1 MKNSLV
7 FSLLAL
13 LLCMGCQTEEKKT
26 HALKKLHKQYNFFA
40 QHPSDINEHLPTI
53 RKYARECESV
63 LELGI
68 RGVVSTWGSLV
79 GLTENGSKTKTYIGV
94 DIDPVESNKL
104 KKLKKLSK
112 RTGINY
118 TFIHQDDMQ
127 VKPRKT
133 DLLFIDT
140 LHTYSHLMYELEKF
154 SPQTKKYIICHDT
167 SADFENTDW
176 IGYTGDR
183 SEYPKHISREKRGL
197 WPAVLDFLATHP
209 EWELLERHQ
218 NNNGLTVLKRR

>member
-1 MKNSLV
+1 MKNSLTL
-7 FSLLAL
+7 SLFAF
-13 LLCMGCQTEEKKT
+13 LLCLGCQNAEKKNK
-26 HALKKLHKQYNFFA
+26 ALNKLHEHYEFSVTN
-40 QHPSDINEHLPTI
+40 PSDINEHVRTI
-53 RKYARECESV
+53 RNYAKECESV

-79 GLTENGSKTKTYIGV
+79 GLSENNSKKKIYVGV
-94 DIDPVESNKL
+94 DIDPVDPHKL
-104 KKLKKLSK
+104 KELKKLSK

-118 TFIHQDDMQ
+118 TFIHQDDML
-127 VKPRKT
+127 VKPIKT

-154 SPQTKKYIICHDT
+154 SPMTEKYIICHDT
-167 SADFENTDW
+167 SAGFETTDW
-176 IGYTGDR
+176 IGYKGNR
-183 SEYPKHISREKRGL
+183 SEYPAHISREKRGL

-209 EWELLERHQ
+209 EWELLERYQ